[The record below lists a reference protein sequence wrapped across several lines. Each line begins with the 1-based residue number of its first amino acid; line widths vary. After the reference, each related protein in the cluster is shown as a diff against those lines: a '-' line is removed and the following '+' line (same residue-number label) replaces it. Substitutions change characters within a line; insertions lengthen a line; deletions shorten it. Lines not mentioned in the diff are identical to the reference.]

1 MDRQG
6 TLRRGMRV
14 GLLMACLPS
23 LPWAA
28 LAVAVAAVEF
38 LRGGDTQLATQN
50 VRYAAVLSGGSLVVG
65 VLMGLIL
72 GGGLAL
78 ASRAV
83 ARVWGLALVG
93 GLLGALLFPAEF
105 VVVTLG
111 TDGAYAQLLTTLLA
125 WPVMTVV
132 AAAHSADIVGRSR
145 TRSWLWTPG
154 PVQRLGRGR

>member
-50 VRYAAVLSGGSLVVG
+50 VRYAAVLCGGSLVVG

-78 ASRAV
+78 TSRAV
-83 ARVWGLALVG
+83 TRVWGLAVVG
-93 GLLGALLFPAEF
+93 GLLGALVFPAEF

-111 TDGAYAQLLTTLLA
+111 TGGAYAQLLTTLLA

-132 AAAHSADIVGRSR
+132 AAVHSADIVGRSR
-145 TRSWLWTPG
+145 AHGWLWAPG
-154 PVQRLGRGR
+154 PVQRLRRG